1 MAATIEERLTK
12 RFRNVPGVTGD
23 DVADW
28 LSEAEEESG
37 LIESDI
43 ETDNNAILYLAFSI
57 GCTIIAADAARYFT
71 YTDGEEQV
79 DKSNVFDNYM
89 KLAKD
94 ARKNYRKYLRGRGA
108 SQSHIGRTDL
118 R

>member
-1 MAATIEERLTK
+1 MTVEERLTK

-28 LSEAEEESG
+28 VSEAEAESG

-57 GCTIIAADAARYFT
+57 GCTAIAADAARYFK
-71 YTDGEEQV
+71 YTDGEENV
-79 DKSNVFDNYM
+79 DKTNVFANYM
-89 KLAKD
+89 QLAKD
-94 ARKNYRKYLRGRGA
+94 ARKTYRKYVRGQFGA
-108 SQSHIGRTDL
+108 SQSHGGRMDE

>member
-1 MAATIEERLTK
+1 MTVEERLTK

-28 LSEAEEESG
+28 VSEAEAESG

-57 GCTIIAADAARYFT
+57 GCTAIAADAARYFK
-71 YTDGEEQV
+71 YTDGEENV
-79 DKSNVFDNYM
+79 DKTNIFANYM
-89 KLAKD
+89 QLAKD
-94 ARKNYRKYLRGRGA
+94 ARKTYRKYVRGQFGA
-108 SQSHIGRTDL
+108 SQTHGGRMDE